1 MQASTLKDAAGTVS
15 GTVTD
20 LARSVA
26 EITPDVAGRAGDV
39 ASKVGGTAVKL
50 AALTPWVDEA
60 TKSRSMRRW
69 ILTIGTVVALVGLIG
84 WWQKSRQQDDYEVSE
99 HRKRT
104 ERRRT
109 PSEGCRRP
117 LTPRSV
123 RTPVPSDREI

>member
-15 GTVTD
+15 DTVTD

-84 WWQKSRQQDDYEVSE
+84 WWQKSRQQDDYEVAS
-99 HRKRT
+99 T
-104 ERRRT
+104 GSAPTDAERHLKAAAGR
-109 PSEGCRRP
+109 
-117 LTPRSV
+117 
-123 RTPVPSDREI
+123 